1 MRYIPCVIS
10 ETNHVKLSEIEV
22 ISSPATYYLLS
33 SDTSKV
39 TIMISVII
47 PALNEETT
55 IRRVIQ
61 RIRQSEK
68 AIEII
73 VVDDNSYDNT
83 VSEALKEKVR
93 VITSSRKGKGISMRE
108 GMMAASHNIIV
119 YLDADILTY
128 PKNIVSILAEPI
140 LKEEADFVKS
150 YFDRQAGRVTQ
161 LVAKPLLSIFF
172 PELEKFMQPLSGMIA
187 ARKDFLQQIEF
198 ENDYGVDIA
207 LLIDA
212 YNKNIRIKEVNIGY
226 IKNDM
231 QSLESLGKMSRQV
244 SRTILQKAGSL
255 SNNNLETL
263 SGIYTISDEME
274 ISIKETLLDMKKMIL
289 IDINILME
297 YDFNEIAVAYFGQ
310 SEHYNWLLK
319 TYGDPAERLEKT
331 AMLLK
336 GKSLPELQFIA
347 DTIPL
352 AKNAAEIIK
361 ELKNKGYVC
370 VLVSEGFD
378 VVANHIKN
386 KLGFDYCFSNF
397 LELDKSVATGA
408 LTIAEC
414 FTPGDNKE
422 VYDKSFVLEYAT
434 KKFGIHGKNTV
445 FVGNSPEDIPM
456 LKNAGM
462 GVVTSNAL
470 PETSI
475 WADKIIPANSLESIL
490 DITHSSVNKKS
501 ILGQKVKYTLLGAVA
516 LGTAAAGYYLYNKI
530 KKKEEIT
537 EA

>member
-1 MRYIPCVIS
+1 
-10 ETNHVKLSEIEV
+10 
-22 ISSPATYYLLS
+22 
-33 SDTSKV
+33 
-39 TIMISVII
+39 
-47 PALNEETT
+47 
-55 IRRVIQ
+55 
-61 RIRQSEK
+61 
-68 AIEII
+68 
-73 VVDDNSYDNT
+73 
-83 VSEALKEKVR
+83 
-93 VITSSRKGKGISMRE
+93 G
-108 GMMAASHNIIV
+108 
-119 YLDADILTY
+119 
-128 PKNIVSILAEPI
+128 
-140 LKEEADFVKS
+140 
-150 YFDRQAGRVTQ
+150 FDYCFSNF
-161 LVAKPLLSIFF
+161 L
-172 PELEKFMQPLSGMIA
+172 ELE
-187 ARKDFLQQIEF
+187 
-198 ENDYGVDIA
+198 
-207 LLIDA
+207 
-212 YNKNIRIKEVNIGY
+212 
-226 IKNDM
+226 
-231 QSLESLGKMSRQV
+231 
-244 SRTILQKAGSL
+244 
-255 SNNNLETL
+255 
-263 SGIYTISDEME
+263 
-274 ISIKETLLDMKKMIL
+274 
-289 IDINILME
+289 
-297 YDFNEIAVAYFGQ
+297 
-310 SEHYNWLLK
+310 
-319 TYGDPAERLEKT
+319 
-331 AMLLK
+331 
-336 GKSLPELQFIA
+336 FIA

-408 LTIAEC
+408 LAIAEC

-490 DITHSSVNKKS
+490 DIAHSSVNKKS